1 VPDAYRIVCRVAV
14 CSRFDAEPCNGAAL
28 VHSFCSQPW
37 GQVLD
42 IATKPL
48 IDNDKRSHTI
58 KNAQKMRK
66 KVVHSFLG

>member
-1 VPDAYRIVCRVAV
+1 VPDAYRIVCCVAV
-14 CSRFDAEPCNGAAL
+14 CSRFDPYACNAAAL

-48 IDNDKRSHTI
+48 IDNDKRSRTS
-58 KNAQKMRK
+58 KNAQKVRK